1 MATGAPAATHRLHRL
16 DEEASFPAMS
26 ATPEVSQATPSIPGG
41 QDPAPSTKAPRKVRR
56 LSKRDKV
63 VLGLMVGIP
72 TLVQLAFVWIPTVLS
87 IFLSFTRWN
96 GLALSDIK
104 AAGLANYDYVFND
117 SPAFWPA
124 FQHNIL
130 WLVFLAL
137 IATPIGLLLAV
148 LLDQK
153 IRGSKIYQ
161 SIFFVPVMLSLA
173 LIGII
178 WQLFYQK
185 DNGLLNFL
193 LGTAGTP
200 QAVDWFGDSSV
211 NIWAALVAA
220 TWRHAG
226 YVMIL
231 YLAGLKGV
239 DASLKEAA
247 ALDGANG
254 RQTFFKIVFPAMAPI
269 NIVIVVITIIESLRA
284 FDVVWVINK
293 GTNGLELISALVIS
307 YLIGEGQSIGIGSA
321 FAVILLVISL
331 VPITIY
337 LSRTFRKEKV

>member
-1 MATGAPAATHRLHRL
+1 MSTPTELS
-16 DEEASFPAMS
+16 ES
-26 ATPEVSQATPSIPGG
+26 ATPGARAGQRTPTRRPKPG
-41 QDPAPSTKAPRKVRR
+41 RVRR

-63 VLGLMVGIP
+63 VLGIMVGIP
-72 TLVQLAFVWIPTVLS
+72 TLVQLAFVWIPTLLSVL
-87 IFLSFTRWN
+87 LSFTRWN
-96 GLALSDIK
+96 GLALSDIR
-104 AAGLANYDYVFND
+104 AAGVANYSYVFTDN
-117 SPAFWPA
+117 PAFWPA
-124 FQHNIL
+124 VQHNIL
-130 WLVFLAL
+130 WLLFLAV
-137 IATPIGLLLAV
+137 IATPLGLLLAV
-148 LLDQK
+148 LLDQQ

-161 SIFFVPVMLSLA
+161 SVFFIPVMLSLA
-173 LIGII
+173 LVGII

-200 QAVDWFGDSSV
+200 QAVDWFGNSSV

-247 ALDGANG
+247 SLDGANA
-254 RQTFFKIVFPAMAPI
+254 RQTFFRIVFPAMAPI

-293 GTNGLELISALVIS
+293 GTNGLELISALVIT

-337 LSRTFRKEKV
+337 LSRTFRKEKF